1 MSDHILSILPIYKWS
16 PSTVKHTESAFSFL
30 FEARVR
36 VTHVMR
42 RRRHTF
48 ASSQKIVN
56 SRSSEVPFIESHEF
70 TPSQVLTKVHVSLAN
85 LDFESGMTRRARL
98 LGGRLCFLSLP
109 HVHRRRKNELC
120 NLKPSLASK
129 FWYYLLHIVQ
139 IFYSDFQ

>member
-16 PSTVKHTESAFSFL
+16 PSTVKHTESAFGFL

-70 TPSQVLTKVHVSLAN
+70 TPSQVLTKVHVSRAN
-85 LDFESGMTRRARL
+85 IDFESGMTRRARL
-98 LGGRLCFLSLP
+98 LGGRPCFLSLP